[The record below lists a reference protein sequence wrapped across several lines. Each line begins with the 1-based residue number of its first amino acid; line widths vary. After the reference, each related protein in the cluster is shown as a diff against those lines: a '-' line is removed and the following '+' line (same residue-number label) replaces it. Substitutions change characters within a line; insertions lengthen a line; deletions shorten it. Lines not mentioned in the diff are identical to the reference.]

1 MKLSSLRRN
10 AQIALA
16 VIAVLAA
23 SGAALRYFTRG
34 GTFFGE
40 HVVVTPSAGP
50 VGLRPFFEFPGYD
63 EGREVTVYLCASTT
77 GGIEDCASLGKG
89 KAGQRLTGSPIP
101 HELPDTT
108 AVEPGTYILRA
119 GPGNEGSYPER
130 GRLEVIAFTVG
141 DKPRAPGFDG
151 VAASALRVGLPRHV
165 ARGAPC
171 RPPLFLA
178 DGRLA
183 IGSNVVDPE
192 SGVTIEFD
200 IEAYEL
206 AWSPVGDKLAILT
219 TDRKEIRLAGPDG
232 ASAVT
237 KVREARGLLSSLSW
251 SPEGDR
257 LAYIAQ
263 PDPATRQLTGD
274 PTSPTVKILNA
285 TNGTQTAAGP
295 GLSVAWS
302 PTGDVLAVEMAG
314 GVIQSSTTAGTR
326 KALATGRRPAWSHD
340 ARFLAVV
347 RTEGDQT
354 KGYIVPAAGGPGIA
368 VTGNGGCAMSFS
380 PTGEYVSV
388 VASTGGQSQVQLRT
402 LTVAGREAS

>member
-1 MKLSSLRRN
+1 MKLSSLRRY

-23 SGAALRYFTRG
+23 AGAALRYFTRG
-34 GTFFGE
+34 STFFGE

-63 EGREVTVYLCASTT
+63 GGREVTVYLCGSTT
-77 GGIEDCASLGKG
+77 GGIEDCANLGKG
-89 KAGQRLTGSPIP
+89 KAGERLTGSPIP
-101 HELPDTT
+101 RELPDTT
-108 AVEPGTYILRA
+108 EVEPGTYILRA
-119 GPGNEGSYPER
+119 GPDDEGAYPQR
-130 GRLEVIAFTVG
+130 GKLEVIEFAVG
-141 DKPRAPGFDG
+141 EKPRAPGFDG

-200 IEAYEL
+200 IEAHEL

-219 TDRKEIRLAGPDG
+219 TDRKEIQLAAPDG
-232 ASAVT
+232 SGAVT

-251 SPEGDR
+251 SREGDR

-263 PDPATRQLTGD
+263 PDPATRQLAGD

-285 TNGTQTAAGP
+285 TNGLQSAAGP

-302 PTGDVLAVEMAG
+302 PTADVLAVEMAG
-314 GVIQSSTTAGTR
+314 GVIQSSTPTGTR
-326 KALATGRRPAWSHD
+326 KPLATGRRPAWSHD

-347 RTEGDQT
+347 RTEGEQT
-354 KGYIVPAAGGPGIA
+354 KGYIVPAGGGPGIT

-380 PTGEYVSV
+380 PTGEYLSV
-388 VASTGGQSQVQLRT
+388 IAADGGQVQLRT
-402 LTVAGREAS
+402 LAVEGRETES